1 MTEKQATYY
10 ELLIL
15 RCRRGRRDA
24 LEELVRRWEMRLFYY
39 IRRLVE
45 DEQDA
50 WQVLQDTWVSVLGG
64 IGKLRQPRTLPAWL
78 YRIARNTAIS
88 HRRRNSIRQTLPL
101 QDAAPDG
108 IEESADGPLFEDAEQ
123 VHYGLARIS
132 LHHREVLTLFFLQD
146 LSTEEIADVLEIP
159 RGTVRSRLYHA
170 KRALKAILERE
181 ERKYE

>member
-1 MTEKQATYY
+1 MTDKQATYY

-24 LEELVRRWEMRLFYY
+24 FEELVRDWEMRLFYY

-88 HRRRNSIRQTLPL
+88 HLRQKSRRQMLPL
-101 QDAAPDG
+101 QDTAPDRV
-108 IEESADGPLFEDAEQ
+108 EERANGLVFDDAEE

-132 LHHREVLTLFFLQD
+132 VHHREVLTLFFLQD
-146 LSTEEIADVLEIP
+146 LTPDEIADVLEVP
-159 RGTVRSRLYHA
+159 PSTVKSRLYHA